1 VGRADHS
8 SRFGRCVIALV
19 AAYALVISSFIANF
33 SAAGVAAETAFNPAI
48 VICHHD
54 ASGQLDPL
62 SGHSNDCPCVDCGCC
77 IGCLGPVA
85 ALPPPPALALPAQVA
100 ISRRLAPLVHVALGG
115 VRIDKSHRSR
125 APPKSA

>member
-1 VGRADHS
+1 MARAGQS
-8 SRFGRCVIALV
+8 SKFGRCVVALV

-33 SAAGVAAETAFNPAI
+33 GAAGALTEEAFNPAI

-77 IGCLGPVA
+77 IGCLGPIA
-85 ALPPPPALALPAQVA
+85 ALPPPPAIALTTQAA
-100 ISRRLAPLVHVALGG
+100 IGRRLAPLAYVALDG

-125 APPKSA
+125 APPLSA